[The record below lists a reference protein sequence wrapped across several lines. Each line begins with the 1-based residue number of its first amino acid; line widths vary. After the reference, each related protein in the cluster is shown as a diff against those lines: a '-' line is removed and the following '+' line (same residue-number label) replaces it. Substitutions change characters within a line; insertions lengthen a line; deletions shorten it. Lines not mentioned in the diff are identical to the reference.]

1 MNPGTRLARVLLL
14 PLLLALAACG
24 GGGSTE
30 APPKASA
37 GDPWAAV
44 DNAIAA
50 SQGQF
55 SGGLTVEVLTPAGV
69 VHSRSAGGFT
79 NTDPVLVASAS
90 KWVSATVILRLVDQG
105 ALSLDTP
112 TSALL
117 TDGGGAPWAGNLGS
131 AKLRHLLSF
140 TTGISGDDPA
150 SEDNA
155 FTLDQAVKVIYTDLA
170 PTAAAPGSFY
180 HYGSTHLRIA
190 ARMAELAT
198 GKTWAQLVREQLGT
212 PLGWPLWATF
222 GGPNYNPAGN
232 LYIDG
237 QNYVKFVALQLR
249 KGLYGTQRLVPEALI
264 DAQRADGFGPATT
277 IAYSPYVEKLG
288 RTYHYGFGNWLETA
302 GGGAPS
308 GADPV
313 VRWSSTGTFGW
324 APWVA
329 ADGTYAAVIMTRQP
343 LQGMT
348 VPSETL
354 KATLDPLIRQALASG
369 SVQVIRPLP

>member
-14 PLLLALAACG
+14 PLLLGLAACG

-30 APPKASA
+30 APPPTST

-79 NTDPVLVASAS
+79 NTDAVLVASAS

-105 ALSLDTP
+105 LLSLDTP

-117 TDGGGAPWAGNLGS
+117 TDGSGAPWAGNLGS

-140 TTGISGDDPA
+140 TTGISGDDAA

-155 FTLDQAVKVIYTDLA
+155 LTLDQAVKVIYADLG

-180 HYGSTHLRIA
+180 HYGGTHLRIA
-190 ARMAELAT
+190 ARMAEVAT
-198 GKTWAQLVREQLGT
+198 GKSWAQLVREQLGA

-249 KGLYGTQRLVPEALI
+249 KGLYGTQRLLPEALI
-264 DAQRADGFGPATT
+264 DAQRADGFSPATT

-369 SVQVIRPLP
+369 SIQVVRPLP